1 MKNGSFRV
9 SKVIVT
15 DKRDKCTYETF
26 RVRGWLA
33 GRYVRKQFKSEDEA
47 HGAKNRYEVL
57 ASNAENDVRT
67 VNTRLTVDQLGQ
79 AEAAYSR
86 LAGKHALG
94 FAVDW
99 FLANYRP
106 PVVAMPLSD
115 AAAEFLAARQPHV
128 SFYVARDY
136 KRELRTLQAAF
147 PAREVHSINTEE
159 VQAYMEARKLGK
171 KAWNNLRGSLH
182 AFFEFCRVAPRQ
194 WCQDNPVKPIA
205 KHRVARGIPEILSAQ
220 QVANLMAFVEQYPTG
235 TRQTGKPGYLV
246 PYFALC
252 VFAGIRPTVPR
263 GECWKIGKLPP
274 RQLERAIDLANGV
287 IRIGPEVSKTRDLRQ
302 ITIQPNL
309 RAWLE
314 RYPLDRFP
322 LVVPA
327 MQAKVMEV
335 RMKFNLTDDVLRHT
349 FISMHVAK
357 FRSLGGTALEAGNS
371 EAIIKRH
378 YLNLVTVAE
387 ADKFWDL
394 LPNT

>member
-1 MKNGSFRV
+1 MSSRRFQI
-9 SKVIVT
+9 SKVTVT
-15 DKRDKCTYETF
+15 ENGYRYTTY
-26 RVRGWLA
+26 RLRGWFA
-33 GRYVRKQFKSEDEA
+33 GRYIRKQFKSEEEA

-57 ASNAENDVRT
+57 AANAQSDVRT
-67 VNTRLTVDQLGQ
+67 VNTRLSVEQLSQ
-79 AEAAYSR
+79 AEAAFTR
-86 LAGKHALG
+86 LDTKHALT

-106 PVVAMPLSD
+106 PVVAKPLAD
-115 AAAEFLAARQPHV
+115 AAADFLDARQPHV

-147 PAREVHSINTEE
+147 PAREVHSITTEE

-182 AFFEFCRVAPRQ
+182 SFFEFCRIAPRQ
-194 WCQDNPVKPIA
+194 WCTENPVKPIA

-220 QVANLMAFVEQYPTG
+220 QVAELMAYVEHYPTG

-252 VFAGIRPTVPR
+252 LFAGIRPTVPR
-263 GECWKIGKLPP
+263 GECWKLGKLPP

-302 ITIQPNL
+302 ITIQSNL

-314 RYPLDRFP
+314 LYPLDRFP

-327 MQAKVMEV
+327 MQAKVMDV
-335 RMKFNLTDDVLRHT
+335 RMRFNLTDDVLRHT

-357 FRSLGGTALEAGNS
+357 FRSLGAAALEAGNS
-371 EAIIKRH
+371 ESIIKRH
-378 YLNLVTVAE
+378 YLNLVTEAE
-387 ADKFWDL
+387 AARFWEIRPGANL
-394 LPNT
+394 